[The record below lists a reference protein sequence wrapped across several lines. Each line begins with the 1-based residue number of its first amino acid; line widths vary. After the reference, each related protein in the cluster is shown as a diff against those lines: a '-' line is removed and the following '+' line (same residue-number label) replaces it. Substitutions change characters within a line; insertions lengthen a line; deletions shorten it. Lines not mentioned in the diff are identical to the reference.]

1 MKLPSTLRAVL
12 AAFLL
17 LLPACAFGQ
26 QNYQPAKVT
35 TLAGDTLRGYINDR
49 GWDQNPRVVSFKTDL
64 QASEQLFHPLDIK
77 GFSVSNERYAGAK
90 VNIEVSSQDLDK
102 LSPTPTPSLQA
113 DTAFLRALVSGAKSL
128 YQYKKV
134 NTSIYFYIQQGNSFD
149 LLVYKRYKRPGEGPV
164 EVKNNNTFQ
173 TQLELYLPDC
183 PTTTRRLKATRYS
196 ASSLQHVFAD
206 YYACTSRPVTF
217 PLRRKNRNQ
226 LGILA
231 GISRA
236 TLVFSDPT
244 NPAYPTFD
252 SYTHTGP
259 TGGLYYYVPLPGTL
273 GHFSVNN
280 DVIFTSFKGSGSR
293 KNVVS
298 TSEYSTTTFSLE
310 LAYLKLNTLL
320 RFTQPVGAG
329 TIFINAGI
337 SNAYAMQLKSEK
349 SVRQQFYSTER
360 TTTSELFP
368 NPRRYEQGLVAGVG
382 ASFKKLSAEARY
394 ETSNGFLVYYDLGS
408 AVGRYSLL
416 VGYRFR

>member
-12 AAFLL
+12 AGFL

-35 TLAGDTLRGYINDR
+35 TLSGDTLRGYINYR
-49 GWDQNPRVVSFKTDL
+49 GWDRNPRVVSFKTDL
-64 QASEQLFHPLDIK
+64 QAAEQLFHPLDIK
-77 GFSVSNERYAGAK
+77 GFSVSSERYAGAR
-90 VNIEVSSQDLDK
+90 VSVEDSPQELNN
-102 LSPTPTPSLQA
+102 LSTTATPKYRA
-113 DTAFLRALVSGAKSL
+113 DTVFLRALIAGPKSL
-128 YQYKKV
+128 YEYKTA
-134 NTSIYFYIQQGNSFD
+134 NSFYIQQESAFD
-149 LLVYKRYKRPGEGPV
+149 LLVYKRYREPV
-164 EVKNNNTFQ
+164 EGSVVMQLNNTYWD
-173 TQLELYLPDC
+173 QLARYLSDC
-183 PTTTRRLKATRYS
+183 PSMEKLKDINYS
-196 ASSLQHVFAD
+196 ASSLQRTFTR
-206 YYACTSRPVTF
+206 YYACT
-217 PLRRKNRNQ
+217 NRSPAFRFHSKIRHQ

-252 SYTHTGP
+252 SYTYTGP
-259 TGGLYYYVPLPGTL
+259 TGGLYYNVSLPGNL

-298 TSEYSTTTFSLE
+298 TNEYSTTTFSLD

-329 TIFINAGI
+329 AIFINAGV

-368 NPRRYEQGLVAGVG
+368 GPRHYEQGLVAGIG
-382 ASFKKLSAEARY
+382 ASYKKISAEARY
-394 ETSNGFLVYYDLGS
+394 ETSNGFLVYEDLGS